1 MITGATGAVP
11 PPEALE
17 IYPSEL
23 EKIKATLKSLQDR
36 WLQKT
41 VSEPSDA
48 AEAFNQQAANEFLNI
63 GFEVE
68 VSWLEAEDNPFAPGV
83 PLYVPEV
90 SIVGRTRKE
99 EEVDHGRL
107 QWEIR
112 EGLVDGIKGVIRES
126 VSKREDPIRKT
137 IY

>member
-1 MITGATGAVP
+1 MNEEKAAR
-11 PPEALE
+11 PEALE

-23 EKIKATLKSLQDR
+23 PKIKATLADLQSR

-41 VSEPSDA
+41 VSEPTDA
-48 AEAFNQQAANEFLNI
+48 AEAFNQQAANEFLAI

-68 VSWLEAEDNPFAPGV
+68 VNWLQAEENPFAPGV

-90 SIVGRTRKE
+90 NIVGRTKKE
-99 EEVDHGRL
+99 SDVDHNRL
-107 QWEIR
+107 QWEVTH
-112 EGLVDGIKGVIRES
+112 GLVDGKVGYIRSDGSE
-126 VSKREDPIRKT
+126 REDPIKRT